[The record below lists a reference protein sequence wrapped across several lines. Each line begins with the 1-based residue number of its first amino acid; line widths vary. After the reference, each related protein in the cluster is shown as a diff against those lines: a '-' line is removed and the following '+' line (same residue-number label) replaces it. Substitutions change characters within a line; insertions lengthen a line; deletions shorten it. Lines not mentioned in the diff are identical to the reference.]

1 MGHAASTVSL
11 EPRRAC
17 AGPAAAPSAGR
28 ITRATGS
35 VPAVPA
41 VPAEPIPESEP
52 RPDPPARQSVPLDIH
67 RPIEL
72 LLGAVLAIIPLLG
85 STTGLIA
92 MPAYGVI
99 VSMAAGLA
107 LLTFGLAGRRE
118 QEGVSVA
125 AHRLGDRLV
134 VIGLLITSAL
144 ALLSGDIATGVFLG
158 LIGIGHGVLSLTT
171 RYTRTV
177 TGGNSRG
184 GEPS

>member
-1 MGHAASTVSL
+1 MPDEPTPEP
-11 EPRRAC
+11 EPR
-17 AGPAAAPSAGR
+17 
-28 ITRATGS
+28 
-35 VPAVPA
+35 
-41 VPAEPIPESEP
+41 SEP
-52 RPDPPARQSVPLDIH
+52 STRQSVPLDIH
-67 RPIEL
+67 RPIEM
-72 LLGAVLAIIPLLG
+72 LLGGVLAIVPLLG

-144 ALLSGDIATGVFLG
+144 ALLSGDIATGAFVG
-158 LIGIGHGVLSLTT
+158 LIGIAHGGLSLTT
-171 RYTRTV
+171 RYTRRSETV
-177 TGGNSRG
+177 
-184 GEPS
+184 